1 MELKEILRA
10 MLFITAV
17 VSFGITV
24 LSMYTFIKLKKTPK
38 KERNLMDFQKV
49 PQYTRLAKV
58 SISVSVISFLLALWL
73 S

>member
-58 SISVSVISFLLALWL
+58 SIGVSVISFLLALWL